1 MALDTKRRLIRAL
14 TEVAETATNA
24 RDRIDAAALAVLLK
38 GAATPKQIEALS
50 PEMAR
55 LLEKGKA

>member
-14 TEVAETATNA
+14 TEVAETATSA

>member
-24 RDRIDAAALAVLLK
+24 RDRIDAALLAMQLRGTPGKLK
-38 GAATPKQIEALS
+38 MPDIS

-55 LLEKGKA
+55 LLEKGKE